1 MILRMVDMYEE
12 GKVEVNKANIKE
24 FVIKNNI
31 KQIENMTKLE
41 YNMNEHTSVFLKG
54 AIIWRF
60 TKKIFV

>member
-1 MILRMVDMYEE
+1 MILRMVGMYEE

-41 YNMNEHTSVFLKG
+41 YNMNEHRSVFLKG

>member
-31 KQIENMTKLE
+31 KQIENMTKLY
-41 YNMNEHTSVFLKG
+41 YNITVEGVVLKG
-54 AIIWRF
+54 ASKW
-60 TKKIFV
+60 

>member
-31 KQIENMTKLE
+31 IQIENMTKLE
-41 YNMNEHTSVFLKG
+41 YNMNEHRSVFLKG
-54 AIIWRF
+54 VIIWRF